1 VFELDLLVLKKLMES
16 GFLGVKLGFE
26 LIDEVFFVIMVHII
40 ELLINKPDFAI
51 GLDEL
56 LDC

>member
-1 VFELDLLVLKKLMES
+1 VFELDLLVLKELMES

-26 LIDEVFFVIMVHII
+26 FVDEVFFVVMVYIK
-40 ELLINKPDFAI
+40 ELLIDKPDFAI